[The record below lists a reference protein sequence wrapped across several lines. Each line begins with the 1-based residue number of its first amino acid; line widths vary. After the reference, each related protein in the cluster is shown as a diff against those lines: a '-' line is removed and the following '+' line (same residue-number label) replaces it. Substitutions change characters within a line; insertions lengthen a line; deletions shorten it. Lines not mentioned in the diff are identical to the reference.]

1 MRKGRAL
8 SFSSA
13 EKSSSARWR
22 LFDCRDRRIAQDK
35 FFQFIGHTSARLQKP
50 FCRVYA
56 LIQGVNGQAPAKW
69 DIALETVRFAYRKV
83 CIDRAKPL
91 VTRSRPVA
99 LDLFQTKSP
108 DHLMAEAAA
117 PDRQLRRT
125 LGPLDLTAIG
135 IGAIIGAG
143 IFALTGT
150 AAAGQV
156 FSSRLETPVI
166 NFLQAWLSGANVVFG
181 RAGAGP
187 ALAASFIVAGIA
199 CGFAALC
206 YAELASMIPVSGSA
220 YTYSYAT
227 LGEIVAW
234 IIGWDLI
241 LEYAVGNMAVAVGW
255 SGYFVQLCDSLFHL
269 KFPLWLVND
278 HQTAT
283 LLLAKGGAALEGYSS
298 TALPVIAGHSIAFNL
313 PALLIVAA
321 VTALL
326 VYGIRESASTN
337 TRIVIIKVAVVVFV
351 IAYGAFMVNPTNW
364 HPFVPHGFAGV
375 MSGAAI
381 VFFAFIGF
389 DAVSTT
395 AEETRNPQRD
405 MPIGI
410 IGSLII
416 CTLLY
421 VLMSV
426 ILTGIKKYT
435 VYAGDAAAV
444 ATAFASK
451 PWAQALVSAGALAGT
466 TSVLLVF
473 QLGQPRIFMAM
484 ARDGLLP
491 QYFAKVHSRFRTPHI
506 TTIWTGVAVGGV
518 AMLTDIGSL
527 PALTNIGT
535 LFAFV
540 LVCLG
545 VIVLLR
551 TNRER
556 PRPFR
561 VPFPPVFPL
570 LGVVFCFALML
581 SLPLETWGRFFIWL
595 AIGLSIYFAYSVR
608 HSKLRRGVDTGITE
622 DIPPPLI
629 KT

>member
-1 MRKGRAL
+1 MRDASVCSAAIAFRIPPPASRLRMSQLFARKPIAELLVEGESPYALKRAL
-8 SFSSA
+8 GA
-13 EKSSSARWR
+13 G
-22 LFDCRDRRIAQDK
+22 D
-35 FFQFIGHTSARLQKP
+35 
-50 FCRVYA
+50 
-56 LIQGVNGQAPAKW
+56 
-69 DIALETVRFAYRKV
+69 
-83 CIDRAKPL
+83 L
-91 VTRSRPVA
+91 VM
-99 LDLFQTKSP
+99 L
-108 DHLMAEAAA
+108 
-117 PDRQLRRT
+117 
-125 LGPLDLTAIG
+125 AIG
-135 IGAIIGAG
+135 AVIGAG
-143 IFALTGT
+143 IFGAIGT
-150 AAAGQV
+150 AAAGQYDAAGHLV
-156 FSSRLETPVI
+156 RS
-166 NFLQAWLSGANVVFG
+166 
-181 RAGAGP
+181 GAGP
-187 ALAASFIVAGIA
+187 ALVLSFLFLGVACALAG
-199 CGFAALC
+199 LC
-206 YAELASMIPVSGSA
+206 YAELAAMIPQAGSA
-220 YTYSYAT
+220 YAYSYAT

-255 SGYFVQLCDSLFHL
+255 SGYFVQLCDSIFHL

-321 VTALL
+321 VSALL

-364 HPFVPHGFAGV
+364 HPFVPNGFAGV

-491 QYFAKVHSRFRTPHI
+491 EYFAKIHPRFRTPHI
-506 TTIWTGVAVGGV
+506 TTIWTGVVVGVV
-518 AMLTDIGSL
+518 AMVTNIGEL
-527 PALTNIGT
+527 ADLTNIGT
-535 LFAFV
+535 LFAFI
-540 LVCLG
+540 LVCIG
-545 VIVLLR
+545 VNVLR
-551 TNRER
+551 RVAPER

-561 VPFPPVFPL
+561 APFVPIFPI
-570 LGVVFCFALML
+570 LGVLMCLALML
-581 SLPLETWGRFFIWL
+581 SLPVMTWIRFFVWL
-595 AIGLSIYFAYSVR
+595 GIGLLIYFLYSVR
-608 HSKLRRGVDTGITE
+608 HSKIRRGVDVGPTE
-622 DIPPPLI
+622 DILPALI